1 MDEAVGK
8 SSPYSEVYDGEAM
21 PERNCSE
28 IYDYSEN
35 LEKNLC
41 NSHHDTDFANWMS
54 LNGVLIE

>member
-8 SSPYSEVYDGEAM
+8 SSPYSEVYVGEAM

-35 LEKNLC
+35 LEKTC
-41 NSHHDTDFANWMS
+41 VIPVTIQIS
-54 LNGVLIE
+54 LIGCRLTEC

>member
-8 SSPYSEVYDGEAM
+8 SSPYSEVYVGEAM

-35 LEKNLC
+35 LEKTC
-41 NSHHDTDFANWMS
+41 AISITIQIS
-54 LNGVLIE
+54 LIGCRLTEC